1 MKLAIIG
8 SRTFTDSELAWN
20 TYKNL
25 PFLDQVTQIVSGGA
39 KGADSIAELLAKWS
53 GKEMIVYYPDW
64 DKYGKQAGFIRNRLI
79 INDSDCVLAF
89 WDLKSKGTLNSIQLA
104 TKKGIPV
111 HIKRF

>member
-104 TKKGIPV
+104 TKNGIPV
-111 HIKRF
+111 NIKRF

>member
-8 SRTFTDSELAWN
+8 SRTFTDIELAWS

-25 PFLDQVTQIVSGGA
+25 PFLDQVTHIVSGGA

>member
-53 GKEMIVYYPDW
+53 GKEIIVYYPDW

>member
-8 SRTFTDSELAWN
+8 SRTFTDSDKAWEVF
-20 TYKNL
+20 KAL
-25 PFLDQVTQIVSGGA
+25 PFYNQVTHIVSGGA

-53 GKEMIVYYPDW
+53 GKEMIIHYPDW

-89 WDLKSKGTLNSIQLA
+89 WDLKSKGTLNSITLA

-111 HIKRF
+111 HIKRI

>member
-1 MKLAIIG
+1 
-8 SRTFTDSELAWN
+8 
-20 TYKNL
+20 
-25 PFLDQVTQIVSGGA
+25 
-39 KGADSIAELLAKWS
+39 
-53 GKEMIVYYPDW
+53 MIVYYPDW

-79 INDSDCVLAF
+79 INDSDCVLVF

>member
-8 SRTFTDSELAWN
+8 SRTFIDTELAWN
-20 TYKNL
+20 TYKEL
-25 PFLDQVTQIVSGGA
+25 PFLDQITHIVSGGA

-53 GKEMIVYYPDW
+53 GKEMVIHYPDW
-64 DKYGKQAGFIRNRLI
+64 NKYGKQAGFIRNRLI

-89 WDLKSKGTLNSIQLA
+89 WDLKSKGTLNSITLA

-111 HIKRF
+111 HIKRI

>member
-25 PFLDQVTQIVSGGA
+25 PFLDQVTHIISGGA

-79 INDSDCVLAF
+79 INDSDCVLAL

>member
-8 SRTFTDSELAWN
+8 SRTFIDSELAWS

-25 PFLDQVTQIVSGGA
+25 PFLDQVTHIVSGGA

>member
-64 DKYGKQAGFIRNRLI
+64 DKYGKQAGFIRNRLV

>member
-8 SRTFTDSELAWN
+8 SRSFTDTELAWN

-25 PFLDQVTQIVSGGA
+25 PFLDQITHIVSGGA

-53 GKEMIVYYPDW
+53 GKEMIVHYPDW

-104 TKKGIPV
+104 TKKGILV
-111 HIKRF
+111 HIKRV

>member
-20 TYKNL
+20 TYKEL
-25 PFLDQVTQIVSGGA
+25 PFLDQVTHIVSGGA
-39 KGADSIAELLAKWS
+39 RGADSIAELLAKWS
-53 GKEMIVYYPDW
+53 DKEMIIHYPDW
-64 DKYGKQAGFIRNRLI
+64 DKYGKQAGFIRNKLI

-111 HIKRF
+111 HVKRI